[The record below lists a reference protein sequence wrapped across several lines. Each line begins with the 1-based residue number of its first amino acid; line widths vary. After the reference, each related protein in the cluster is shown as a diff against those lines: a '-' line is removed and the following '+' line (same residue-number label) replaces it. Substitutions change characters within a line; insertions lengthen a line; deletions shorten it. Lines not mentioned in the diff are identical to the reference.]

1 MADLTGTQELRGI
14 LDETTVGEMTL
25 TGYPVLA
32 PGISVMDAIR
42 EMRATKHGSAL
53 VCEDYG
59 LVGIFT
65 ERDFLRTINEGNVEK
80 TLGDVMTQNPTTVS
94 VDDSLLTAVRLLD
107 KGGYRRL
114 PVVDADG
121 NPAGVLDVK
130 TVSHFIVENFPEAI
144 YNQAARDELLAKNP
158 EGA

>member
-1 MADLTGTQELRGI
+1 MDDLNGTQELRSI
-14 LDETTVGEMTL
+14 LDDTTVGEMPL
-25 TGYPVLA
+25 TGYPVLE
-32 PGISVMDAIR
+32 PGLSVMEAVH
-42 EMRATKHGSAL
+42 EMRRTKHGSAL

-65 ERDFLRTINEGNVEK
+65 ERDFLRTINEGDVGK
-80 TLGDVMTQNPTTVS
+80 SLGDVMTKNPTTVANE
-94 VDDSLLTAVRLLD
+94 DSLLTAVRLMD

-121 NPAGVLDVK
+121 NAAGVLDVK
-130 TVSHFIVENFPEAI
+130 TISHFIVEHFPEAI
-144 YNQAARDELLAKNP
+144 YNQAARDELTARHR

>member
-1 MADLTGTQELRGI
+1 MTDLTGTQELRAI

-32 PGISVMDAIR
+32 PGIPVIEAVK
-42 EMRATKHGSAL
+42 EMRATRHGSAL

-65 ERDFLRTINEGNVEK
+65 ERDFLRTINNGNVEK
-80 TLGDVMTQNPTTVS
+80 TLGDVMTKNPTTVS
-94 VDDSLLTAVRLLD
+94 KDDSLLAAVKLMD
-107 KGGYRRL
+107 QGGYRRL

-130 TVSHFIVENFPEAI
+130 TVSHFIVEHFPEAI
-144 YNQAARDELLAKNP
+144 YNQAARDTLIARHR